1 MELTMSIYICSLV
14 VYVVGFVVMF
24 ALLVRGDKANDM
36 EFDLVETLTT
46 SFLWPFYAAA
56 IACIDIYE
64 FIKRKKQS

>member
-46 SFLWPFYAAA
+46 SFLWPFYAVA
-56 IACIDIYE
+56 IVCIDIYE

>member
-1 MELTMSIYICSLV
+1 MSIYICSLA

-46 SFLWPFYAAA
+46 SFLWPFYAVA
-56 IACIDIYE
+56 IVCIDIYE

>member
-1 MELTMSIYICSLV
+1 MSIYICSLV

-46 SFLWPFYAAA
+46 SFLWPFYAVA
-56 IACIDIYE
+56 IVCIDIYE
-64 FIKRKKQS
+64 FIKRKKHP

>member
-1 MELTMSIYICSLV
+1 MSIYICSLV

-24 ALLVRGDKANDM
+24 VLLVRGDKANDM

-46 SFLWPFYAAA
+46 SFLWPFYAIA
-56 IACIDIYE
+56 IFCIDIYE

>member
-1 MELTMSIYICSLV
+1 MGIYICSLV

-36 EFDLVETLTT
+36 EFDLVETLMT
-46 SFLWPFYAAA
+46 SFLWPFYAIA
-56 IACIDIYE
+56 IVCIDIYE

>member
-1 MELTMSIYICSLV
+1 MSIYICSLV

-24 ALLVRGDKANDM
+24 KLLVRGDKANDM

-46 SFLWPFYAAA
+46 SFLWPFYAVA
-56 IACIDIYE
+56 IVCIDIYE

>member
-1 MELTMSIYICSLV
+1 MSIYICSLV

-24 ALLVRGDKANDM
+24 KLLVHGDKANDM

-46 SFLWPFYAAA
+46 SFLWPFYAVA
-56 IACIDIYE
+56 IVCIDIYE